1 MMKKYLVFILAIVM
15 AVAAVIPS
23 YADDGFAVKQSV
35 VKLDEGLCNINVA
48 VPYFEGFKGADE
60 INTKIRNLVIDYIGD
75 ARTTGI
81 ELEKIKEEA
90 IKNGETFNET
100 FNARSTVDIYYDYS
114 IDGNILSVQLYID
127 TYSGGAHGMNF
138 INSIT
143 ANTLTGEIY
152 GFKDL
157 FKDSKAGTKLVSEL
171 IVSSIKE
178 NPEIYVDNN
187 APQTVLDKDG
197 EFNFY
202 FNGNK
207 LIVYFDLYEIAA
219 YSSGIPQFEIEFDQI
234 KNLLKDNIY
243 NSIKDGAERGYVNYN
258 GNDIKGGHKV
268 LEKDMP
274 LIPLRDMAEAMG
286 YKISWNRNDGA
297 IIDGKGAIKDDSQ
310 FIIDGITYVPFQ
322 FFRDTLDENIY
333 LGYLSDGSFAV
344 RAFGKDGYEN
354 NFDRLIKDFRFPSSE
369 KEAVEMYADAVT
381 SRNGAVQ
388 YGLLSDKLRKEK
400 YSTLYELN
408 FVTGTSSPWVDSY
421 KISKTGDYSYRID
434 FTLKTSVPDDV
445 STSTFD
451 IKAEQVN
458 ESWRITSIK

>member
-1 MMKKYLVFILAIVM
+1 
-15 AVAAVIPS
+15 
-23 YADDGFAVKQSV
+23 
-35 VKLDEGLCNINVA
+35 
-48 VPYFEGFKGADE
+48 
-60 INTKIRNLVIDYIGD
+60 
-75 ARTTGI
+75 
-81 ELEKIKEEA
+81 
-90 IKNGETFNET
+90 
-100 FNARSTVDIYYDYS
+100 
-114 IDGNILSVQLYID
+114 
-127 TYSGGAHGMNF
+127 
-138 INSIT
+138 
-143 ANTLTGEIY
+143 
-152 GFKDL
+152 
-157 FKDSKAGTKLVSEL
+157 
-171 IVSSIKE
+171 
-178 NPEIYVDNN
+178 
-187 APQTVLDKDG
+187 
-197 EFNFY
+197 
-202 FNGNK
+202 
-207 LIVYFDLYEIAA
+207 
-219 YSSGIPQFEIEFDQI
+219 
-234 KNLLKDNIY
+234 
-243 NSIKDGAERGYVNYN
+243 
-258 GNDIKGGHKV
+258 
-268 LEKDMP
+268 MP

-344 RAFGKDGYEN
+344 RAFDKDGYEN